1 MSKDRWIVEIC
12 NDIIIDCFLYQCSVL
27 LWRHPGERTCMTY
40 QALVYCIEDPDQSN
54 LGHHHQFSPERNKGQ
69 AMHNSF
75 DIPDVLRSS
84 KYVSEARL
92 EQSFHTLGYLVK

>member
-1 MSKDRWIVEIC
+1 
-12 NDIIIDCFLYQCSVL
+12 
-27 LWRHPGERTCMTY
+27 MTY